1 LTITAEHRRLADDS
15 RARSLDMHTFLAD
28 WLAVIWAT
36 EVDDL
41 YSAAARVSGLLASL
55 SRLAVVALMVLSST
69 RQIRAR
75 LPLAPNCEVA
85 A

>member
-1 LTITAEHRRLADDS
+1 
-15 RARSLDMHTFLAD
+15 MHTFLAD

-41 YSAAARVSGLLASL
+41 YSAAACVSGLLASL

-75 LPLAPNCEVA
+75 LPLAPNSEVA